1 MDLSSETFNQL
12 ENIPTAAGRGWL
24 ASNLKRDDWTV
35 KLSDGAFKEI
45 ATMADEMR
53 SKPLP
58 TLLRNPQQFEI
69 PGLSAAYRKAKHI
82 CDNGLGF
89 AVIDKFPLDNCR
101 QVIAHLTPTLTTVL
115 CNKDAL
121 LGA

>member
-1 MDLSSETFNQL
+1 MDGVMDLSSETFNEL

-35 KLSDGAFKEI
+35 ELSDGAFKEI

-58 TLLRNPQQFEI
+58 TLLRNPHQFEI
-69 PGLSAAYRKAKHI
+69 PELSAA
-82 CDNGLGF
+82 
-89 AVIDKFPLDNCR
+89 
-101 QVIAHLTPTLTTVL
+101 
-115 CNKDAL
+115 
-121 LGA
+121 